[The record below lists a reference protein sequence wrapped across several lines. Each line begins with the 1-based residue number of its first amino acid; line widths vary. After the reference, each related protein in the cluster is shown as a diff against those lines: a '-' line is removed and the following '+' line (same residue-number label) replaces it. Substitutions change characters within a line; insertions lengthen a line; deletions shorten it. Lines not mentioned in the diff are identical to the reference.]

1 MKKEIEIMLKRAEGF
16 VDDALHDFKKKRF
29 DLALVHIEQ
38 AMQLTI
44 KAKLLDLKGY
54 FEKTHSLRKLLEE
67 LAEIWKTKEIKS
79 FLEKYRETLKII
91 EFSYIAGR
99 YLMEEF
105 EKEDVEKA
113 LEVYK
118 ELRLLLWG

>member
-1 MKKEIEIMLKRAEGF
+1 
-16 VDDALHDFKKKRF
+16 
-29 DLALVHIEQ
+29 
-38 AMQLTI
+38 MQLTIKAKI
-44 KAKLLDLKGY
+44 KAKLLDLKRY

-79 FLEKYRETLKII
+79 FLEKYIEILKII
-91 EFSYIAGR
+91 EFFYMAGM

>member
-1 MKKEIEIMLKRAEGF
+1 MKKEIELLLKRAEGF
-16 VDDALHDFKKKRF
+16 ADDALNDLEKARF

-38 AMQLTI
+38 AMQLII
-44 KAKLLDLKGY
+44 KAKLLDLKGH

-67 LAEIWKTKEIKS
+67 LAEIFKKEEITT
-79 FLEKYRETLKII
+79 FIEKYREILKII

-105 EKEDVEKA
+105 EKADVKKA
-113 LEVYK
+113 FEVYK
-118 ELRLLLWG
+118 ELRSLLWE

>member
-1 MKKEIEIMLKRAEGF
+1 MKKEIEILLKRAEGF
-16 VDDALHDFKKKRF
+16 ADDALNDLEKSRF

-38 AMQLTI
+38 AMQLII

-67 LAEIWKTKEIKS
+67 LAEIFKKEEIAT
-79 FLEKYRETLKII
+79 FIEKYREILKII

-105 EKEDVEKA
+105 EKADVKKA
-113 LEVYK
+113 FEVYK
-118 ELRLLLWG
+118 ELKSLLWE